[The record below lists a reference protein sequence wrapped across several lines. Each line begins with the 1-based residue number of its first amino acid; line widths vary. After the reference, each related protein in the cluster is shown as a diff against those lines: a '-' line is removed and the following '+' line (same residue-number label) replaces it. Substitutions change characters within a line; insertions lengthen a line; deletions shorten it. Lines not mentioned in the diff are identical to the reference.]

1 MRRSGSRFLDR
12 ERAFDRFQ
20 LIVRLALIEGITETE
35 AAGILNVCRTV
46 AIART
51 PQANHNS

>member
-1 MRRSGSRFLDR
+1 MRRSGSGFLDR

-35 AAGILNVCRTV
+35 AAGILDVCRTV

-51 PQANHNS
+51 P